1 MNKITKPQGEKSKL
15 KLGLM
20 FVMYQVI
27 GIWVTLKVA
36 PNLTASALNFL
47 HLFGRQHV
55 RADYYWILGGT
66 PFFPVQVGVGLVFGW
81 ILGRHLR
88 DKSMRWVW
96 VLPFA
101 VLCYAFVTIPTLNPE
116 PLALQA
122 GVGQSRWAH
131 YFGWGC
137 QSVPNNCIDQEVF
150 TAPFYAGT
158 AFSIAAFAAEELTEN
173 ASPATIPQFAFVLA
187 VGIIILLGAV
197 YDFVQSVRMIAF
209 QWMILPFEALPAAMG
224 AYLILLAVRI
234 RIPLSRQVPPEFHP

>member
-1 MNKITKPQGEKSKL
+1 
-15 KLGLM
+15 M

-36 PNLTASALNFL
+36 PDLTSSALNLL

-101 VLCYAFVTIPTLNPE
+101 VLCYAFVMIPSLNPE
-116 PLALQA
+116 GTPLQLQA
-122 GVGQSRWAH
+122 GVGQSRLTH

-137 QSVPNNCIDQEVF
+137 QAVHNCFDQEAY
-150 TAPFYAGT
+150 TAPFYAGA
-158 AFSIAAFAAEELTEN
+158 AFSIAAFAAEELTED
-173 ASPATIPQFAFVLA
+173 ASPATIPQFAFVLV
-187 VGIIILLGAV
+187 VGIIILLSAV
-197 YDFVQSVRMIAF
+197 YDFALSVRMITF
-209 QWMILPFEALPAAMG
+209 QWMLLPLAAIPAAMG

-234 RIPLSRQVPPEFHP
+234 RIPLSIKVN

>member
-1 MNKITKPQGEKSKL
+1 
-15 KLGLM
+15 M

-36 PNLTASALNFL
+36 PSLTASTLNFL
-47 HLFGRQHV
+47 RLFGRPYT
-55 RADYYWILGGT
+55 RAEYYWVLAGT
-66 PFFPVQVGVGLVFGW
+66 PYFPVEVGVGLVLGW

-96 VLPFA
+96 VLPFV
-101 VLCYAFVTIPTLNPE
+101 VLCYALATIPNLNPE
-116 PLALQA
+116 PPTLQA

-137 QSVPNNCIDQEVF
+137 QSAVNNCIDQEVF
-150 TAPFYAGT
+150 TAPFYAGA
-158 AFSIAAFAAEELTEN
+158 AFSIAAFAAEELTEDV
-173 ASPATIPQFAFVLA
+173 SLATIPQFSFVLA
-187 VGIIILLGAV
+187 VGSIILLGAV
-197 YDFVQSVRMIAF
+197 YDFAISARMAF
-209 QWMILPFEALPAAMG
+209 QWMLLPVEAIPAAMG